1 MKKGLLALLLTLT
14 LTTLIGCG
22 HNATEEVEAA
32 ADTEE
37 VVEEIVEETTE
48 EEEAPADLEAAAY
61 GTFADYSAESF
72 AELKGS
78 APVAL
83 FFHAEWCST
92 CLGIESAI
100 EENVADL
107 PEGTTILEAN
117 FDTETELKKEY
128 GVNMQST
135 LVFFDADGNEVERL
149 NGASTFDQIKAA
161 LMASQA

>member
-1 MKKGLLALLLTLT
+1 MKKGLLALLLTLA

-22 HNATEEVEAA
+22 HNGTETEEAP

-37 VVEEIVEETTE
+37 VAEEMVEETTE
-48 EEEAPADLEAAAY
+48 EAKEAAAY

-72 AELKGS
+72 ATLKGS

-100 EENVADL
+100 EENLASL

-135 LVFFDADGNEVERL
+135 LVFFDAAGNEVERL

-161 LMASQA
+161 LVASQA